1 MVWGGKTMDFAI
13 RLLEIREENAILL
26 FIFPL
31 FSILEGSRGKC
42 GYLIFSIIFL

>member
-26 FIFPL
+26 FIFP
-31 FSILEGSRGKC
+31 FVFYFGRIQR
-42 GYLIFSIIFL
+42 